1 MQNNRPLTL
10 YIGIFAYFT
19 VFFTCIYSNTVQAQQ
34 YATIMGKVTDGNE
47 PLIGATIRV
56 VGSNKG
62 TQTDMEGNYTLKL
75 AKGKYDIVVA
85 YTGYLSKTIND
96 IVLVDNATLTIN
108 VQLLE
113 DAQSLDEVV
122 ISSTSAPQKKTNNKV
137 KAQESERSSA
147 VMPASSQDLKGR
159 AAPMPAPKP
168 MVAKENANAQST
180 NATLQA
186 APAVSYD
193 WQPAMAVGA
202 AKTNSVPTIAPPP
215 SSSPPPPPTIA
226 NIVNSNAIINDPIA
240 AYTDTPIQLAPS
252 AKAGL
257 LTAGEV
263 NDFTKWEMWQDITTD
278 ILESEQTHWQF
289 RAMERYVVQLT
300 TEGGDALVDQAVSLV
315 SDAGQSVWQ
324 ARTDNT
330 GKAELWANLFSTTP
344 ANAQFSIQTTFNRK
358 PYTISRAVPFAGGI
372 NTLALPAKCE
382 PSSNIDIMFVVD
394 ATNSMLDEINYLRT
408 ELDDIINR
416 TQNQHKDL
424 TINLGSVFYTDFGDP
439 NMIRVSPFSTKI
451 KNTTDFMNRQQN
463 FTGGYDWPEA
473 VDSALAVALHQQKW
487 SEKARTRLLFLIAD
501 APSRDDAETLE
512 RMHQVTAKAAAMGI
526 RIIPVACSG
535 TPKSAEYLFR
545 CLALATNGTY
555 TFLTNDSGIG
565 NDHIKPTTDHYDV
578 TTINNLL
585 VQIIDQFTE
594 TAPCNQSFL
603 PNQATANVTVE
614 LPPSNNNSSDDKTQ
628 DQQKINKFV
637 CYPNPTNG
645 KLTVELKG
653 TFEFLFL
660 ADANGKI
667 LQRYAIQNQEQ
678 IELDLS
684 NYPSG
689 IYFVQCPT
697 TNDKWATG
705 RIVLVR

>member
-1 MQNNRPLTL
+1 MQNNKPLTTF
-10 YIGIFAYFT
+10 IGIFAYL
-19 VFFTCIYSNTVQAQQ
+19 VLFFTYLHSNTAQAQQ
-34 YATIMGKVTDGNE
+34 YGTIMGKVTDGNE
-47 PLIGATIRV
+47 PIVGATIRV
-56 VGSNKG
+56 VDTNKG
-62 TQTDMEGNYTLKL
+62 TVTDMEGNYTLKL
-75 AKGKYDIVVA
+75 AAGKNSIVIASVG
-85 YTGYLSKTIND
+85 YTSKTIND
-96 IVLVDNATLTIN
+96 ILIVADTTVTLH

-113 DAQSLDEVV
+113 DAQSLDEVMV
-122 ISSTSAPQKKTNNKV
+122 TSMSAPKKKTND
-137 KAQESERSSA
+137 KAKPQESKRSSA
-147 VMPASSQDLKGR
+147 DLMPASSQDSKGR

-168 MVAKENANAQST
+168 MATKQNTNAQST
-180 NATLQA
+180 NAPPQA
-186 APAVSYD
+186 APAVSYN
-193 WQPAMAVGA
+193 WQPALAVGA
-202 AKTNSVPTIAPPP
+202 ANKSNVPTIAPPP

-226 NIVNSNAIINDPIA
+226 NIVNSNTTTNNPIA
-240 AYTDTPIQLAPS
+240 ANTETPIQLAPS

-344 ANAQFSIQTTFNRK
+344 ANAQFSIQTTYNRK
-358 PYTISRAVPFAGGI
+358 PYTISGAVPFAGGI

-416 TQNQHKDL
+416 TQNKHKDL

-594 TAPCNQSFL
+594 TAPCNQTYL
-603 PNQATANVTVE
+603 PNQPTANVTVE
-614 LPPSNNNSSDDKTQ
+614 LPPSNNNNDNKTEA
-628 DQQKINKFV
+628 NKFV

-697 TNDKWATG
+697 TNNQWATG
-705 RIVLVR
+705 RIVLIR

>member
-1 MQNNRPLTL
+1 MQNNKPLTTF
-10 YIGIFAYFT
+10 IDIFAYL
-19 VFFTCIYSNTVQAQQ
+19 VLFFTCLYPNTAQAQQ
-34 YATIMGKVTDGNE
+34 YGTIMGKVTDGNE
-47 PLIGATIRV
+47 PLMGATISV
-56 VGSNKG
+56 VGGNSA
-62 TQTDMEGNYTLKL
+62 TATDLDGNYKLKL
-75 AKGKYDIVVA
+75 ATGKYSIVIASVG
-85 YTGYLSKTIND
+85 YTSKTIND
-96 IVLVDNATLTIN
+96 IVIVANATVTLH

-113 DAQSLDEVV
+113 DAQSLDEVMV
-122 ISSTSAPQKKTNNKV
+122 TSMSAPKKKTND
-137 KAQESERSSA
+137 KAKPQESKRIDA
-147 VMPASSQDLKGR
+147 DLMPASSQDSKGR

-168 MVAKENANAQST
+168 MATKENTNCQTT
-180 NATLQA
+180 NATLQT
-186 APAVSYD
+186 APAVSYN
-193 WQPAMAVGA
+193 WQPTTTVGA
-202 AKTNSVPTIAPPP
+202 ANKSSVPT
-215 SSSPPPPPTIA
+215 SSPPPPPTIV
-226 NIVNSNAIINDPIA
+226 NSVNSNTTTNYPITA
-240 AYTDTPIQLAPS
+240 NAEVPVQVVPS

-278 ILESEQTHWQF
+278 ILENEQAHWQF
-289 RAMERYVVQLT
+289 RAIERYAVQLT

-315 SDAGQSVWQ
+315 SDAGQTVWQ

-330 GKAELWANLFSTTP
+330 GKAELWANLFSTIPT
-344 ANAQFSIQTTFNRK
+344 NAQFSIQTTFNRK
-358 PYTISRAVPFAGGI
+358 SYTISRAVPFAGGI

-416 TQNQHKDL
+416 TQKQHKDL
-424 TINLGSVFYTDFGDP
+424 SINLGSVFYTDFGDP

-451 KNTTDFMNRQQN
+451 KNTIDFMNRQQN

-594 TAPCNQSFL
+594 TTPCNQTYL

-614 LPPSNNNSSDDKTQ
+614 LPPSNNNNNNKTET
-628 DQQKINKFV
+628 NKFV

-653 TFEFLFL
+653 KFEFLFL

-684 NYPSG
+684 NYPAG

-697 TNDKWATG
+697 TTTDQWATG
-705 RIVLVR
+705 RIVLIR